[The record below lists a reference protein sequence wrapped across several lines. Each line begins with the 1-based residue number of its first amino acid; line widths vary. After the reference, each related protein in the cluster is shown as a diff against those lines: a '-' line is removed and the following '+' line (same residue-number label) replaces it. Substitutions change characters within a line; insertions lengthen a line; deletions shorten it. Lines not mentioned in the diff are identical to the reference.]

1 MEVVNHDSPVALA
14 RHCVLCRIAGEQM
27 QLLVHTHPIPRP
39 GNLNAGR
46 VIDLRRAVSQLGDV
60 HFEIGKLR
68 STEVES
74 SRSGVGLQSA
84 CVSGHACWFCAQ
96 LWLLVL

>member
-1 MEVVNHDSPVALA
+1 MDVVNHDSPVALA
-14 RHCVLCRIAGEQM
+14 RHCVLCRLAGEQM
-27 QLLVHTHPIPRP
+27 QLLAHTQPIPRP

-46 VIDLRRAVSQLGDV
+46 VLDLRRAVIELGDV

-68 STEVES
+68 SAEVES

-84 CVSGHACWFCAQ
+84 SVSGLACWFCAR
-96 LWLLVL
+96 L